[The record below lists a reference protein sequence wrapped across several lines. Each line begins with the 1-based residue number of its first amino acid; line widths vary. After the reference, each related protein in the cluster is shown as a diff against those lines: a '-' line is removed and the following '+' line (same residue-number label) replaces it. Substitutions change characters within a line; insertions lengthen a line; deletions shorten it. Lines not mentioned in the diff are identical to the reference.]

1 MFIYVVDE
9 DIEFFRL
16 ILSFQFIRNT
26 KKLFVLLKKQK
37 KDCVLSIRTKF
48 KKLQNDVF

>member
-37 KDCVLSIRTKF
+37 KGLCFIYKDKV
-48 KKLQNDVF
+48 